1 MNEKYN
7 VLVTYDIEQYHTQV
21 RKRLIDNF
29 GFEEVM
35 IGDNNTKC
43 YLPNTTLF
51 KKNTKKEES
60 LEIVQSVC
68 NSLNANLKRCI
79 CTKCDNWIALVGEE
93 L

>member
-21 RKRLIDNF
+21 RKRLIENF

-51 KKNTKKEES
+51 KKKTKKEES

-68 NSLNANLKRCI
+68 NSLNANLKICI

>member
-21 RKRLIDNF
+21 RKRLIENF

-51 KKNTKKEES
+51 KKNTKKERTS
-60 LEIVQSVC
+60 DTYATICQ
-68 NSLNANLKRCI
+68 NL
-79 CTKCDNWIALVGEE
+79 
-93 L
+93 

>member
-21 RKRLIDNF
+21 RKRLIENF

-51 KKNTKKEES
+51 KKN
-60 LEIVQSVC
+60 LEMTEILS
-68 NSLNANLKRCI
+68 NFEKLKIRRAQVWLFD
-79 CTKCDNWIALVGEE
+79 KFNYF
-93 L
+93 